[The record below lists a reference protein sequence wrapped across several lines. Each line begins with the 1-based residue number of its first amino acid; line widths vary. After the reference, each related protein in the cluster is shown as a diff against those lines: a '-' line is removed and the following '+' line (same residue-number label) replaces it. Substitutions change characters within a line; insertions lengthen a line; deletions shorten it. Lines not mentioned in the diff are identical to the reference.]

1 MELNSKTLIE
11 NSSINLFSKFAI
23 PSILGMIMGSAAVF
37 VDGFFVAH
45 FISSEAFTAIN
56 IVWPITALSFGIYV
70 MLTIGAAALA
80 GKCIGE
86 NNIRRAN
93 LIFTQTLIVVF
104 IIASIPLIIAYIF
117 RENLLPIFG
126 AHGRI
131 YKLSLDYIEGV
142 LAATFFWGMAYVLSQ
157 FVRLNGSPKFASSM
171 FIIASIVNMILDPI
185 FIIVFHF
192 GIAGAAWAT
201 AISQIIAF
209 IMGALYFFK
218 PNCRLKVIRIY
229 GGWVYIL
236 KAAFNGFSEF
246 LSNISSGLIPWLFNI
261 TAYNI
266 SGNNGI
272 LVYSAAN
279 YAIMFFIMLAYS
291 VGEALEPLVSVSY
304 GAKNTNGMKDF
315 LKISIFLISF
325 VSVLASIILLIDPSV
340 LVNMLLKDVDNQTF
354 DDALFFVRASIP
366 TFIGAGINIIMSA
379 YYTSIQKSGASAI
392 IAALRSMILPVLLVM
407 TLPNIFG
414 FIGLVLVLPISEI
427 ATLIV
432 SFALYKNRSAEV
444 LINDYNY

>member
-1 MELNSKTLIE
+1 MELNNTTLIE

-45 FISSEAFTAIN
+45 FISAEAFTAIN

-70 MLTIGAAALA
+70 MLTIGSVALA

-93 LIFTQTLIVVF
+93 LIFTQTLIVVLT
-104 IIASIPLIIAYIF
+104 IASFPLIIAYIF
-117 RENLLPIFG
+117 RESLLPFFG
-126 AHGRI
+126 AHGEV
-131 YKLSLDYIEGV
+131 YELSLDYIEAV
-142 LAATFFWGMAYVLSQ
+142 LFATFFWGMAYVLSQ

-171 FIIASIVNMILDPI
+171 FIISSLANMVLDPL

-209 IMGALYFFK
+209 LMGLLYFFK
-218 PNCRLKVIRIY
+218 PNCRLKIIKIY
-229 GGWVYIL
+229 GGWIYIL

-246 LSNISSGLIPWLFNI
+246 LSNFSSGLIPWLFNI

-266 SGNNGI
+266 SGNRGI
-272 LVYSAAN
+272 LVYSVAN

-291 VGEALEPLVSVSY
+291 IGEALEPLVSVSY
-304 GAKNTNGMKDF
+304 GARNKNRMKDF
-315 LKISIFLISF
+315 LKISVFLITF
-325 VSVLASIILLIDPSV
+325 ISVLSSIILLIDPSL
-340 LVNMLLKDVDNQTF
+340 LVNTLLKDVDNQTF
-354 DDALFFVRASIP
+354 DDALFFVRTSIP
-366 TFIGAGINIIMSA
+366 TFIGVGINIVMSA
-379 YYTSIQKSGASAI
+379 YYTSVQKAGASAI
-392 IAALRSMILPVLLVM
+392 VAALRSMILPVVLVL

-432 SFALYKNRSAEV
+432 SFALYKNRSADILLTE
-444 LINDYNY
+444 